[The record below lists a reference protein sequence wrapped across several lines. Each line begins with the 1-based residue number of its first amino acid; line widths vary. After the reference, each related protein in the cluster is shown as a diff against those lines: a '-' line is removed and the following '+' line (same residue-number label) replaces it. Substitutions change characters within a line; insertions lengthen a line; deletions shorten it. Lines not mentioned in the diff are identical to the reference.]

1 LKIMAAVR
9 NEVPFETDMS
19 NWYPIWDIPE

>member
-1 LKIMAAVR
+1 MAAIR